1 MRYPILIHKD
11 KGSSYGV
18 TVPDLPGCFSA
29 GDTLDESMAMAREA
43 IECHIEGLLMDG
55 EAVPELQPLQNHL
68 SNPEFADGVW
78 ALIDVDFSR
87 LSGEPVSFTAEMPK
101 PILAM
106 TDEIAE
112 REGDTRSAL
121 LTRAV
126 IQYVQRKLDAELD
139 DVDAQFRSSQAD

>member
-1 MRYPILIHKD
+1 MRYPIVIHKD

-18 TVPDLPGCFSA
+18 IVPDLPGCFSA
-29 GDTLDESMAMAREA
+29 GDTLDETFAMAREA

-55 EAVPELQPLQNHL
+55 VAIPELQPIQHHL
-68 SNPEFADGVW
+68 SDPDLAEGVW
-78 ALIDVDFSR
+78 ALVDIDFSR

-126 IQYVQRKLDAELD
+126 IQYVQRKVHAELD
-139 DVDAQFRSSQAD
+139 EIDVQFPSTRAD

>member
-29 GDTLDESMAMAREA
+29 GDTLDDSMAMAREA

-87 LSGEPVSFTAEMPK
+87 LTGSPVSFTAEMPK

-139 DVDAQFRSSQAD
+139 DVDVEFPSQILE

>member
-11 KGSSYGV
+11 RGSSYGV

-55 EAVPELQPLQNHL
+55 EAIPDLQPLQNHL

-87 LSGEPVSFTAEMPK
+87 LSGEPVRFTAEMPK

-126 IQYVQRKLDAELD
+126 IQYAQRKLDAEMD
-139 DVDAQFRSSQAD
+139 DVDVEFPSQILE

>member
-1 MRYPILIHKD
+1 MRYPIVIHKD
-11 KGSSYGV
+11 KGTSYGV
-18 TVPDLPGCFSA
+18 IVPDLPGCFSA
-29 GDTLDESMAMAREA
+29 GDTLDETFAMAREA
-43 IECHIEGLLMDG
+43 IQCHIEGLLMDG
-55 EAVPELQPLQNHL
+55 DAIPELQPIQHHL
-68 SNPEFADGVW
+68 SDPDLADGVW
-78 ALIDVDFSR
+78 ALVDVDFSK

-139 DVDAQFRSSQAD
+139 DVDVQFPNQLAE

>member
-29 GDTLDESMAMAREA
+29 GDTLDEAFAMAREA

-55 EAVPELQPLQNHL
+55 DAIPDLRPIQHHL
-68 SNPEFADGVW
+68 SNPDLAEGVW
-78 ALIDVDFSR
+78 ALIDVDISK

-112 REGDTRSAL
+112 REGDTRSAI
-121 LTRAV
+121 LTRAI
-126 IQYVQRKLDAELD
+126 IQYVQRKVDAELD
-139 DVDAQFRSSQAD
+139 DIDVQFPGELSE

>member
-29 GDTLDESMAMAREA
+29 GDTLDESFAMAREA
-43 IECHIEGLLMDG
+43 IEFHISGLLMDG
-55 EAVPELQPLQNHL
+55 ETIPEMQSIQDHL
-68 SNPEFADGVW
+68 SNPDLADGVW
-78 ALIDVDFSR
+78 ALVDVDFSK

-101 PILAM
+101 PILDM

-112 REGDTRSAL
+112 KEGDTRSAI

-126 IQYVQRKLDAELD
+126 IQYVQRKVHAELD
-139 DVDAQFRSSQAD
+139 DIEVQFPSSAAD

>member
-29 GDTLDESMAMAREA
+29 GDTLDEAFAMAREA

-55 EAVPELQPLQNHL
+55 DAIPDLRPIQNHL
-68 SNPEFADGVW
+68 SNPDLAEGVW
-78 ALIDVDFSR
+78 ALIDVDISK

-121 LTRAV
+121 LTRAI
-126 IQYVQRKLDAELD
+126 IQYVQRKVDAELD
-139 DVDAQFRSSQAD
+139 DIDVQFPGELSE

>member
-55 EAVPELQPLQNHL
+55 EAIPELQPLQNHL

-126 IQYVQRKLDAELD
+126 IQYAQRKLDAEQD
-139 DVDAQFRSSQAD
+139 DVDVEFPSQVLE